1 MNRMELFS
9 EPFSST
15 GNMAAE
21 GSKKL
26 LGKPTLGL
34 LQTVLR
40 ESLQNSIDAAK
51 GAVGPKVS
59 VRLRNL
65 SPNEQKNLSEKVL
78 CSLPEDDSSYR
89 AISESLDRS
98 PLRVLEICDFNTTGL
113 GGPLRADEPIWEEDP
128 DFVNFLRNIGAAQTT
143 HQGGGTYGYGKTSL
157 YAISQCATILVDTMS
172 TAYGATVRRFMGCHL
187 GSTFDGRAKGDA
199 SQRRYTG
206 RHWWGEIDS
215 KGGVDPA
222 QGVFAEELATSLGL
236 PEREDGQ
243 YGTSIMIIDPAFD
256 SEGIDALQHEIIES
270 ILWNFWPRM
279 TQTTP
284 ADRYLSIEL
293 QVLDRPVTVPPP
305 EEYPPLDL
313 YAGALADIREG
324 RDDVRSLFCGNPK
337 EKLGQLAIRKGIR
350 AKRHVS
356 AIREE
361 HLVPEQSHHI
371 ALMRPVELV
380 VKYLPGEPFP
390 DRRFEWGGVFIC
402 SDKEEVETA
411 FAASEPPAH
420 DDWIPDNLP
429 KGNQRT
435 FVNVGLRKLRAE
447 AKEYAQP
454 AGGFD
459 DEAPDGPS
467 LARTASRMGSL
478 LGQTESRGPGRGGGG
493 GGTTRGP
500 YSVSAPVFERL
511 EMGEEGQAFALF
523 RATVRNDGSNS
534 DLRLV
539 TEPQLVADSGPVNA
553 SDLSEEFLP
562 SVSAIRHLGTGKSEQ
577 RESMYLGAEDGDV
590 EVVVTVPGR
599 TAVGVKLRLEKGG

>member
-1 MNRMELFS
+1 MELFS

-26 LGKPTLGL
+26 LGKPALGL

-40 ESLQNSIDAAK
+40 ESLQNSVDAAK
-51 GAVGPKVS
+51 GSVGPRVRI
-59 VRLRNL
+59 RLRNL
-65 SPNEQKNLSEKVL
+65 SPWEQSNLCEKVL
-78 CSLPEDDSSYR
+78 CNLPEDDSSHT
-89 AISESLDRS
+89 AIRESLDRS
-98 PLRVLEICDFNTTGL
+98 PLRVLEICDFNTSGL
-113 GGPLRADEPIWEEDP
+113 GGPLRADEPVWEEDP

-172 TAYGATVRRFMGCHL
+172 TAYGAPVRRFMGCHL

-206 RHWWGEIDS
+206 RHWWGKVDTA
-215 KGGVDPA
+215 GGVDPV
-222 QGVFAEELATSLGL
+222 QGVAAGEIAVGLGL
-236 PEREDGQ
+236 PERDDGD

-256 SEGIDALQHEIIES
+256 SEGIDALQYEIIES

-279 TQTTP
+279 TQATP
-284 ADRYLSIEL
+284 VDRQLNIEL
-293 QVLDRPVTVPPP
+293 EVLDRPVTVPPP

-313 YAGALADIREG
+313 YAAAFADIRNG
-324 RDDVRSLFCGNPK
+324 RDGVRSIECKKPRK
-337 EKLGQLAIRKGIR
+337 HLGQLAIRKGMR

-356 AIREE
+356 AIRDE

-380 VKYLPGEPFP
+380 VRYLPGEPFP

-402 SDKEEVETA
+402 SDEEQVETA

-429 KGNQRT
+429 KGTQRT
-435 FVNVGLRKLRAE
+435 FVNVGLRELRTRAN
-447 AKEYAQP
+447 EYAQP
-454 AGGFD
+454 SGGFD
-459 DEAPDGPS
+459 DQAPDGPS
-467 LARTASRMGSL
+467 LARTASRMGAL

-493 GGTTRGP
+493 GSTLRGP
-500 YSVSAPVFERL
+500 YSISSPVFERL
-511 EMGEEGQAFALF
+511 EMGGDGQAYALF
-523 RATVRNDGSNS
+523 TATVRNDGSNPY
-534 DLRLV
+534 LKLV
-539 TEPQLVADSGPVNA
+539 AEPQLVADSGPVSA

-562 SVSAIRHLGTGKSEQ
+562 SVSMIRHVSTGKSEDG
-577 RESMYLGAEDGDV
+577 ESMDLGDGDGDV

-599 TAVGVKLRLEKGG
+599 TAVGVKLRLEKGAP